1 MLKDLGPINYL
12 QKLCCTIF
20 GTTLKEEG
28 GAASGKMSKAPLS
41 FVI

>member
-20 GTTLKEEG
+20 GTTPKEEG
-28 GAASGKMSKAPLS
+28 AANGRMSKAPLS